1 VSEDDETLILNR
13 APAND
18 NASLSKLDARLLGHA
33 LELLQAS
40 RDLGLVERDLYD
52 ALAALEREAK
62 GADINGAIMDA
73 RRAGFVVLRMGR
85 LCLERRLTQEQ
96 LGLVRR
102 LARELGARGSK

>member
-1 VSEDDETLILNR
+1 MSDDDETLILNR
-13 APAND
+13 PAND

-52 ALAALEREAK
+52 ALSALEREAT

-102 LARELGARGSK
+102 LARELGARRST